1 MKPTSLDE
9 QCKTHQ
15 LRRWSPNSFS
25 SKCSP
30 EVIPES
36 FPVLMGQIPSRA
48 AGQHSQH
55 PGGLCT
61 ILSAPQHHPSCQ
73 TSSPLNV
80 FWSFP
85 SLQFRD
91 TTQHCALKV
100 KHRSCLI
107 YSLLF
112 PPTSGSHKHPKEKS
126 IFSMA
131 KRNSRSARGWSEAGF
146 ESGWNYSETFV
157 RTGTA
162 PRNQGN
168 SLDTKQRPQNTLNIF

>member
-1 MKPTSLDE
+1 ML
-9 QCKTHQ
+9 
-15 LRRWSPNSFS
+15 
-25 SKCSP
+25 
-30 EVIPES
+30 
-36 FPVLMGQIPSRA
+36 
-48 AGQHSQH
+48 
-55 PGGLCT
+55 
-61 ILSAPQHHPSCQ
+61 
-73 TSSPLNV
+73 

-168 SLDTKQRPQNTLNIF
+168 SLDTKQRPQNTLNIFWSVNSSPLLLMGVILETSVLSAITAVTSTGFSRVLLSMWDKNINQNSAWPGSWGRTAITSPASHRTDRREES